1 MNHNL
6 AEAKQPSES
15 VETRDVLLMIGGLHC
30 GAHLTLPES
39 GTLTVGS
46 SDRCD
51 IILTDHGI
59 EELHFVLTIERDH
72 VTGRVLDGT
81 VAILGRIYRPGEHF
95 DLPQFVALHAGDA
108 SLGWGIEF
116 DSRWQKLDRSG
127 PRSRQHV
134 VEHDDNAQT
143 AGELPPP
150 AEPAPRRRSLVAG
163 IAAIFTL
170 VAIAVF
176 GPMNGNNDAL
186 ARTSAQD
193 RFAAL
198 LKNLQLEDIDV
209 RQQVD
214 GPLLV
219 TGVVPDDV
227 ARAALTQAITREGLA
242 ASLHLHTGQQLVE
255 QVRDVFRINGMNV
268 RAQYAG
274 HGIVAVEDASGSRRV
289 ATIVERAR
297 HDIQGLADIRLLRSV
312 ADKESKPPVAAEEP
326 KIAAT
331 EAVATSSSGEKRIA
345 SVVDDTP
352 AYVLT
357 ADGSR
362 YFVGATL
369 PHGYRIVAIS
379 GAEVTM
385 EKDGESVVMAF

>member
-6 AEAKQPSES
+6 ADAKQPTNCVES
-15 VETRDVLLMIGGLHC
+15 RDVLLMLGGLHC
-30 GAHLTLPES
+30 GAHMALPES

-59 EELHFVLTIERDH
+59 EELHFVLTIERGH

-95 DLPQFVALHAGDA
+95 DLPQFIALHAGDA

-116 DSRWQKLDRSG
+116 DIRWQKLDRSD
-127 PRSRQHV
+127 PRKRPQLA
-134 VEHDDNAQT
+134 ERDNDEQT
-143 AGELPPP
+143 AGESSPPS
-150 AEPAPRRRSLVAG
+150 EPAPRRRSLVAG
-163 IAAIFTL
+163 TAAIFTL

-193 RFAAL
+193 RFAAV

-209 RQQVD
+209 RPQAD
-214 GPLLV
+214 GQLVV

-227 ARAALTQAITREGLA
+227 ARAALTQAITRDGLVA
-242 ASLHLHTGQQLVE
+242 NLHLHTGQQLVE

-297 HDIQGLADIRLLRSV
+297 HDIQGLAEIRLLRSV
-312 ADKESKPPVAAEEP
+312 ADKESKPPVAEEP
-326 KIAAT
+326 KMAAT
-331 EAVATSSSGEKRIA
+331 ETVATSASGEKRIA